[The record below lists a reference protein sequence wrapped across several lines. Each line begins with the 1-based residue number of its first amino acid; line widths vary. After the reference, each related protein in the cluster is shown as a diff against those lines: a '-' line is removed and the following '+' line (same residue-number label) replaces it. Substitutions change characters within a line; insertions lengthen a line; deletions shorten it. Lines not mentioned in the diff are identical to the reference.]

1 MEKTLFDT
9 QKIGTA
15 TLKNRF
21 VRSATWE
28 GMCDQHGAVTPQL
41 LDWYRDLTAG
51 GVGLIISGYSYVRAD
66 GKQLPGKMG
75 IDHDRLVP
83 GLKQLTDVVHAGGGL
98 IFCQLVHAGGQT
110 VSNVIGSQP
119 LAPSAT
125 NYPGYQEPPRAM
137 SVKDIAEIVA
147 AFGAAAGR
155 AKQAGFDGVQLHGA
169 HGYLINQFLSP
180 LCNQRADAYGG
191 SLANRM
197 RFLEEVYGAVRSTVG
212 ADYPVTIKLTAADH
226 LEGGFQPRDAL
237 IVAARLEEL
246 GIDAIEI
253 SSGTA
258 ASGALSPVRQKI
270 DAPEKE
276 AYNADLAHQVKQA
289 VKVPV
294 MVVGGLRTCSV
305 MQTLLWE
312 GAADLFSL
320 SRPLIREPGLP
331 NIWSNDDSVPSTCIS
346 CNGCFRPGMKGEGIY
361 CILDRIEAEN
371 CNPRV

>member
-1 MEKTLFDT
+1 MAKTLFDSM
-9 QKIGTA
+9 QIGPV

-28 GMCDQHGAVTPQL
+28 GMCDAQGEVTPQL
-41 LDWYRDLTAG
+41 LDWYRDLAAG
-51 GVGLIISGYSYVRAD
+51 GVGLIISGYSYIRAD
-66 GKQLPGKMG
+66 GKQLPGKMA
-75 IDHDRLVP
+75 IDHDRLIP
-83 GLKQLTDVVHAGGGL
+83 GLKRLTDAVHAAGGV

-110 VSNVIGSQP
+110 SSKVAGRQP

-125 NYPGYQEPPRAM
+125 DYPGYQEPPREM
-137 SVKDIAEIVA
+137 TTKDIAEVVA

-180 LCNQRADAYGG
+180 RCNQRTDGYGG
-191 SLANRM
+191 SLAKRM
-197 RFLEEVYGAVRSTVG
+197 RFLEEVYATVRTAVG
-212 ADYPVTIKLTAADH
+212 NDFPVTIKLTAADH
-226 LEGGFQPRDAL
+226 LEGGFQPMDAL
-237 IVAARLEEL
+237 KVAARLEEL
-246 GIDAIEI
+246 GIDAIEV

-276 AYNADLAHQVKQA
+276 AYNADLARQVKQF

-294 MVVGGLRTCSV
+294 MTVGGLRTCGV
-305 MQTLLWE
+305 MQTLLRK
-312 GAADLFSL
+312 GDADFFSL

-331 NIWSNDDSVPSTCIS
+331 NAWAADDSVPSSCIS
-346 CNGCFRPGMKGEGIY
+346 CNGCFRPGLNGEGIY
-361 CILDRIEAEN
+361 CIVDRIEPAN
-371 CNPRV
+371 RNPKG